1 MCMECSEKVYKS
13 LTAVVRAAERAE
25 GACGEA
31 FMHAKRTK
39 FLIIHVVFIVN
50 TRIKARVSMK
60 ALLIILYK
68 CSLIESRQ
76 CRESKT

>member
-31 FMHAKRTK
+31 FMHAKCTNI
-39 FLIIHVVFIVN
+39 LIIHVVFVVN
-50 TRIKARVSMK
+50 TRIKEFPWKHYWLFYTRK
-60 ALLIILYK
+60 
-68 CSLIESRQ
+68 
-76 CRESKT
+76 

>member
-31 FMHAKRTK
+31 FMHVKRTK
-39 FLIIHVVFIVN
+39 NF
-50 TRIKARVSMK
+50 
-60 ALLIILYK
+60 
-68 CSLIESRQ
+68 
-76 CRESKT
+76 